1 MKYLL
6 NIVPFLFL
14 TFLSTAS
21 LQAENILDFTPI
33 RRDSLGTEVA
43 NGKTYILHKVDPGQ
57 TLYGVMRRYGVA
69 VNDIRASNEGMAD
82 ALRAGQVIRVPYT
95 PRKSAKAIAREEKAA
110 AKEEKKLEDKKED
123 KVATVPA
130 ANAPGMHSVEQGQTL
145 YSIAVKYGVLMAD
158 IRKWNGMTSDNVI
171 LGQDLIVSEKAYSE
185 RSPSITPFPTP
196 KPAEKEEPATVV
208 VEKPKKPVEE
218 PTPPPLPKEPTGK
231 RMSESGLAEIIDTGE
246 SSSKY
251 LALHRTAP
259 LGTLVQVKNQYNQEE
274 IWVKV
279 VGRIPGTSAN
289 EDIVIK
295 LSARAFEKLS
305 PNSRRFRAEISYI
318 SPN

>member
-1 MKYLL
+1 MKHLL
-6 NIVPFLFL
+6 NIIPLLFL
-14 TFLSTAS
+14 IFL
-21 LQAENILDFTPI
+21 LKVPLRAETTLGFTPI
-33 RRDSLGTEVA
+33 RLDSLGTEVA

-57 TLYGVMRRYGVA
+57 TLYAVMRRYGVS
-69 VNDIRASNEGMAD
+69 VNDIRAANEGMAD

-95 PRKSAKAIAREEKAA
+95 PRKSARAIAREEKAA
-110 AKEEKKLEDKKED
+110 AKEEKKREDKKVD
-123 KVATVPA
+123 TPA
-130 ANAPGMHSVEQGQTL
+130 ANAPGMHTVEQGQTL

-185 RSPSITPFPTP
+185 LSPSITPFPTP
-196 KPAEKEEPATVV
+196 KPAEKEKPAPVV

-218 PTPPPLPKEPTGK
+218 PTPPPLPKESTGK

>member
-1 MKYLL
+1 MKPLL
-6 NIVPFLFL
+6 SAIPLLFL
-14 TFLSTAS
+14 AFLSTVE
-21 LQAENILDFTPI
+21 LQAEAAFNFVPARL
-33 RRDSLGTEVA
+33 DSLGTEVA

-57 TLYGVMRRYGVA
+57 TLYAVMRRYGVS
-69 VNDIRASNEGMAD
+69 VNDIRAANEGMAD

-110 AKEEKKLEDKKED
+110 AKEEKKREDKKED
-123 KVATVPA
+123 NKASIPPA
-130 ANAPGMHSVEQGQTL
+130 ANAPGMHTVEQGQTL

-158 IRKWNGMTSDNVI
+158 IRKWNGMASDNII

-185 RSPSITPFPTP
+185 RNPSITPFPTP
-196 KPAEKEEPATVV
+196 KPAEKEEPAPVV

-218 PTPPPLPKEPTGK
+218 PAPLPKEPTGK

-279 VGRIPGTSAN
+279 VGRIPGTSSN

>member
-1 MKYLL
+1 MKPLQSLILL
-6 NIVPFLFL
+6 LLALFS
-14 TFLSTAS
+14 TFAA
-21 LQAENILDFTPI
+21 QAEATTTPAAAI
-33 RRDSLGTEVA
+33 RDSLGTEVA

-57 TLYGVMRRYGVA
+57 TLYAVMRRYGVS
-69 VNDIRASNEGMAD
+69 VNDIRAANEGMAD
-82 ALRAGQVIRVPYT
+82 GLRAGQVIRVPYT

-110 AKEEKKLEDKKED
+110 AKEEKREARKAEP
-123 KVATVPA
+123 ATA
-130 ANAPGMHSVEQGQTL
+130 TAPGMHTVEQGQTL

-171 LGQDLIVSEKAYSE
+171 LGQDLIVSEKVYSE

-196 KPAEKEEPATVV
+196 KPAEKEEPAPVV
-208 VEKPKKPVEE
+208 AEKPKKTIEE
-218 PTPPPLPKEPTGK
+218 PAPAPKEPTGR

-318 SPN
+318 SAN

>member
-1 MKYLL
+1 MKYLISL
-6 NIVPFLFL
+6 LPLVVL
-14 TFLSTAS
+14 TFLSINP
-21 LQAENILDFTPI
+21 LQATESLSVEST
-33 RRDSLGTEVA
+33 RLDSLGTEVA

-57 TLYGVMRRYGVA
+57 TLYAVMRRYGVA
-69 VNDIRASNEGMAD
+69 VNDIRAANAGMD
-82 ALRAGQVIRVPYT
+82 DNLRAGQVIRVPFT
-95 PRKSAKAIAREEKAA
+95 PKKSAKAIA
-110 AKEEKKLEDKKED
+110 KEERKQKDDPK
-123 KVATVPA
+123 ANVPA
-130 ANAPGMHSVEQGQTL
+130 AAAPGMHTVEQGQTL

-158 IRKWNGMTSDNVI
+158 IRKWNAMTSDNVI
-171 LGQDLIVSEKAYSE
+171 LGQDLIVSEKAYAE
-185 RSPSITPFPTP
+185 RSPSITPFPPP
-196 KPAEKEEPATVV
+196 KPAEKEEPAPVA
-208 VEKPKKPVEE
+208 EKPKAPVVES
-218 PTPPPLPKEPTGK
+218 TPPPPTEPTGK
-231 RMSESGLAEIIDTGE
+231 RMSESGLAEVIDTGE

-259 LGTLVQVKNQYNQEE
+259 LGTLVQVRNQYNQQE

-289 EDIVIK
+289 DDILIK

>member
-1 MKYLL
+1 MKYLPGVIL
-6 NIVPFLFL
+6 LLIIFSAAPLRAE
-14 TFLSTAS
+14 TTAQSENS
-21 LQAENILDFTPI
+21 LL
-33 RRDSLGTEVA
+33 DSLGTEVA

-57 TLYGVMRRYGVA
+57 TLFAVTRRYGVTIS
-69 VNDIRASNEGMAD
+69 NIRAANAGMSD
-82 ALRAGQVIRVPYT
+82 ALRAGQVIRIPYM
-95 PRKSAKAIAREEKAA
+95 PRKLAKAIAREEKAV
-110 AKEEKKLEDKKED
+110 AKEEKRQGDDKEENK
-123 KVATVPA
+123 ANIPPSSA
-130 ANAPGMHSVEQGQTL
+130 AGTHVVEQGQTL
-145 YSIAVKYGVLMAD
+145 YSIAVKHGVLMAD
-158 IRKWNGMTSDNVI
+158 IRKWNSITSDNVI
-171 LGQDLIVSEKAYSE
+171 LGQELIVSEKAYSE

-196 KPAEKEEPATVV
+196 KPAEKEEPASVV
-208 VEKPKKPVEE
+208 TEKPKKSVEE
-218 PTPPPLPKEPTGK
+218 PTPLPKEPTGK

-279 VGRIPGTSAN
+279 VGRIPGTSSN

>member
-6 NIVPFLFL
+6 GVILLLIIFSAAPLRAE
-14 TFLSTAS
+14 TTARPES
-21 LQAENILDFTPI
+21 PLP
-33 RRDSLGTEVA
+33 DSLGTEVV

-57 TLYGVMRRYGVA
+57 TLFSVTRRYGVA
-69 VNDIRASNEGMAD
+69 ISDIRAANAGMSD
-82 ALRAGQVIRVPYT
+82 ALRAGQVIRIPYT

-110 AKEEKKLEDKKED
+110 AKEEKKREDNKED
-123 KVATVPA
+123 KNTNVPDA
-130 ANAPGMHSVEQGQTL
+130 ITAGTHIVEQGQTL
-145 YSIAVKYGVLMAD
+145 YSIAVKHGVLMAD

-171 LGQDLIVSEKAYSE
+171 LGQDLIVSEKVYLE

-208 VEKPKKPVEE
+208 TEKPKKPVEE
-218 PTPPPLPKEPTGK
+218 PARPPKEPTGK

-259 LGTLVQVKNQYNQEE
+259 LGTLVQVKNQYNQEQ

-279 VGRIPGTSAN
+279 VGRIPGTSGN
-289 EDIVIK
+289 DDIVIK

-305 PNSRRFRAEISYI
+305 PNSRRFRAAISYI

>member
-1 MKYLL
+1 MKPLL
-6 NIVPFLFL
+6 STILPLLFA
-14 TFLSTAS
+14 FLSTSPS
-21 LQAENILDFTPI
+21 LAETTSDFKNA
-33 RRDSLGTEVA
+33 RLDSLGTEVA

-57 TLYGVMRRYGVA
+57 TLYAVMRRYGVA
-69 VNDIRASNEGMAD
+69 VNEIRAANEGMAD

-110 AKEEKKLEDKKED
+110 SKEERKRDDKPA
-123 KVATVPA
+123 ATPA
-130 ANAPGMHSVEQGQTL
+130 ANAPGMHTVEQGQTL
-145 YSIAVKYGVLMAD
+145 YSIAVKYGTLMAD

-196 KPAEKEEPATVV
+196 KPAEKEEPAPIVA
-208 VEKPKKPVEE
+208 EKPKKTIEE
-218 PTPPPLPKEPTGK
+218 PTPAPREATGR
-231 RMSESGLAEIIDTGE
+231 RMSESGVAEIIDTGE

-251 LALHRTAP
+251 LALHRTVP

-279 VGRIPGTSAN
+279 VGRIPGTSSN

-318 SPN
+318 SAN

>member
-14 TFLSTAS
+14 TFLSTAP
-21 LQAENILDFTPI
+21 LQAETILDFASI

-57 TLYGVMRRYGVA
+57 TLYAVMRRYGVA
-69 VNDIRASNEGMAD
+69 VSDIRAANEGMAD

-110 AKEEKKLEDKKED
+110 AKEEKKREDKKEE
-123 KVATVPA
+123 KVAITPA

-196 KPAEKEEPATVV
+196 KPAEKEESAAVV

-218 PTPPPLPKEPTGK
+218 PASLPKEPTGK

-279 VGRIPGTSAN
+279 VGRIPGTSSN

>member
-1 MKYLL
+1 MKYLPSIFSL
-6 NIVPFLFL
+6 LFF
-14 TFLSTAS
+14 TFLSSAS
-21 LQAENILDFTPI
+21 LQASTLFGLTLAPL
-33 RRDSLGTEVA
+33 DSLGTEVA

-57 TLYGVMRRYGVA
+57 TLYAVSRRYGVG
-69 VNDIRASNEGMAD
+69 VNDIRGANEGMSD

-95 PRKSAKAIAREEKAA
+95 PRKSARAVAREEKNA
-110 AKEEKKLEDKKED
+110 AKEEKKKDDNK
-123 KVATVPA
+123 ASIPA
-130 ANAPGMHSVEQGQTL
+130 ADAPGMHTVAQGQTL

-158 IRKWNGMTSDNVI
+158 IRKWNGMASDNVI

-196 KPAEKEEPATVV
+196 KATEKEEPAPVV
-208 VEKPKKPVEE
+208 AEKPKKPVEE
-218 PTPPPLPKEPTGK
+218 LTPEPRESAGK
-231 RMSESGLAEIIDTGE
+231 RMSESGVAEIIDTGE

-289 EDIVIK
+289 DEIVIK

-305 PNSRRFRAEISYI
+305 PNSRRFRAEISYM
-318 SPN
+318 SAN

>member
-1 MKYLL
+1 MKPLL
-6 NIVPFLFL
+6 SLVLFLFVL
-14 TFLSTAS
+14 LSTVTSRA
-21 LQAENILDFTPI
+21 ATTFTPALSLP
-33 RRDSLGTEVA
+33 DSVGKEVA

-57 TLYGVMRRYGVA
+57 TLYAVMRRYGVA
-69 VNDIRASNEGMAD
+69 VNDIRAANEGMAD

-95 PRKSAKAIAREEKAA
+95 SRKSAKAIAREEKAA
-110 AKEEKKLEDKKED
+110 AREEKREARKAET
-123 KVATVPA
+123 TVS
-130 ANAPGMHSVEQGQTL
+130 NAPGMHTVEQGQTL

-171 LGQDLIVSEKAYSE
+171 LGQDLIVSEKAYTE
-185 RSPSITPFPTP
+185 RNPSITPFPAP
-196 KPAEKEEPATVV
+196 KPAEKKEEPAPVV
-208 VEKPKKPVEE
+208 AEKPTKPVEE
-218 PTPPPLPKEPTGK
+218 PAPVPKEPTGR

-259 LGTLVQVKNQYNQEE
+259 LGTLIQVKNQYNQEE

-279 VGRIPGTSAN
+279 VGRIPGTSSN